1 MKVYVV
7 FDYPGIDP
15 DSEDA
20 DSIIDNLEMDLE
32 HMATECGYDWYID
45 DAIEE

>member
-7 FDYPGIDP
+7 FDIPGIDP

-20 DSIIDNLEMDLE
+20 DDIIDVLEEAIDEL
-32 HMATECGYDWYID
+32 GYCYYID
-45 DAIEE
+45 DTTED

>member
-7 FDYPGIDP
+7 FDIPGIDP

-20 DSIIDNLEMDLE
+20 DEIIDVLEDSIDTL
-32 HMATECGYDWYID
+32 GYEWYID
-45 DAIEE
+45 DATED